1 VADADRQL
9 RASGLLK
16 EAEGTPPRR
25 DPREAYPPSNLAASL
40 FPIMQRLGPQDASFL
55 YLETPNVH
63 QHVGGLAILD
73 PSTAPEGSLRYRDL
87 VDVVGSRL
95 HLAPRF
101 RQKVLFPPLAAAR
114 PLWVDDANFDL
125 AFHMRRA
132 ALPTPGGRRELIDY
146 VQRVISRPLD
156 RTKPLWEL
164 YLIEGMEEG
173 LFAILTKVHH
183 AMVDGMAAIDLASAV
198 YDFAPQPQVLTP
210 PAWEPEPEPTTSQ
223 LLQDALRE
231 QLTHPVAG
239 LVDLA
244 QRTVRTPS
252 RVAGQI
258 GDILGGLRE
267 IVGGGVLAPPSSF
280 NRKVGPNRRFAMAE
294 APVQTFKDIKNE
306 LGGTVNDVVLAA
318 VAGALHRLLRHRG
331 EPTRERFLR
340 AMVPVSV
347 RTDDDKSAM
356 GNRVSSIFVD
366 LPVGRIGAKRR
377 LAEIADI
384 TRHLKDSNYAVG
396 AEFLMNIGSWAPP
409 TIHAMAARL
418 AARSRV
424 INLVVSNV
432 PGPQLPMYIGGA
444 KLLAQY
450 PIMPIA
456 ESMGLS
462 IAVTSLAGTMAF
474 GITADWDTL
483 PDIEFLAHAIDDS
496 LAELRKAAGK

>member
-1 VADADRQL
+1 V
-9 RASGLLK
+9 
-16 EAEGTPPRR
+16 
-25 DPREAYPPSNLAASL
+25 
-40 FPIMQRLGPQDASFL
+40 QRLGPQDASFL

-73 PSTAPEGSLRYRDL
+73 PSTAPGGTLTYERLI
-87 VDVVGSRL
+87 DVIGSRL

-101 RQKVLFPPLAAAR
+101 RHKVVFPPLATAR
-114 PLWVDDANFDL
+114 PVWVDDSKFDL
-125 AFHMRRA
+125 SFHIRRA
-132 ALPTPGGRRELIDY
+132 ALPTPGGRRELVDY

-164 YLIEGMEEG
+164 YLIEGMQDD
-173 LFAILTKVHH
+173 LTAILTKVHH

-198 YDFAPQPQVLTP
+198 YDFTPETQILTP
-210 PAWEPEPEPTTSQ
+210 PPWEPELEPTRKQ
-223 LLQDALRE
+223 LFQDALRE
-231 QLTHPVAG
+231 QFTHPVAG
-239 LVDLA
+239 VVDLA
-244 QRTVRTPS
+244 QRTFQTPS
-252 RVAGQI
+252 RVARQAGE
-258 GDILGGLRE
+258 ILGGLRE
-267 IVGGGVLAPPSSF
+267 IVGGGVLAPESPF

-294 APVQTFKDIKNE
+294 APVQTFKDIKNA
-306 LGGTVNDVVLAA
+306 LGGTVNDVVLTS
-318 VAGALHRLLRHRG
+318 VAGAMHRLLRSRR
-331 EPTRERFLR
+331 EPTRERILR

-347 RTDDDKSAM
+347 RAESENAAL

-366 LPVGRIGAKRR
+366 LPVGPMGGKKR
-377 LAEIADI
+377 LKLIVEK
-384 TRHLKDSNYAVG
+384 TKHLKDSNYAVG

-432 PGPQLPMYIGGA
+432 PGPQIPMYIAGA

-456 ESMGLS
+456 EAMGLS

-483 PDIEFLAHAIDDS
+483 PDIDLLAQAIDES